1 MNQTMKPNK
10 SSPAYLKQKTSG
22 GLFVGF
28 LYVLVFMSILAL
40 GIWQNIESK
49 SNKESLD
56 SINER
61 LIVIEEQINIAD
73 EINNDSL
80 TDISA
85 SIQFLDKEVRKL
97 WDLSNKRNKVNIIKL
112 TETTNKI
119 NGSIKDIEI
128 SIKEASKKIESN
140 KEDIVRTS
148 KDLSDLLNTNSEIND
163 LEIALRA
170 LETQMILMDDS
181 VRALNNYKTQ
191 LNQTISEIQIQIY
204 SASQEVLE
212 IENQD

>member
-1 MNQTMKPNK
+1 MKPNK
-10 SSPAYLKQKTSG
+10 SSPAYLKKKNSG

-40 GIWQNIESK
+40 GIWQNFETNAKKKSLES
-49 SNKESLD
+49 
-56 SINER
+56 IYQR
-61 LIVIEEQINIAD
+61 LGVIEEQINIAD

-97 WDLSNKRNKVNIIKL
+97 WDLSNKRNKVNITKL
-112 TETTNKI
+112 IETTNSI
-119 NGSIKDIEI
+119 NNSIKTIEL
-128 SIKEASKKIESN
+128 SLKEASDRIKSN
-140 KEDIVRTS
+140 KLIISENSQDLINLS
-148 KDLSDLLNTNSEIND
+148 ENNSQIKDLDT
-163 LEIALRA
+163 ALRS

-181 VRALNNYKTQ
+181 VRALNNYRTQ
-191 LNQTISEIQIQIY
+191 LNQTISEIQTQIY
-204 SASQEVLE
+204 SESQNVLE

>member
-10 SSPAYLKQKTSG
+10 SSPAYLKKKTSG

-40 GIWQNIESK
+40 AIWQNFETK
-49 SNKESLD
+49 ANKESLD
-56 SINER
+56 SIHQR

-97 WDLSNKRNKVNIIKL
+97 WDLSNKRNKVNISKL
-112 TETTNKI
+112 TEATNKI
-119 NGSIKDIEI
+119 NGSIENIENSLKDV
-128 SIKEASKKIESN
+128 SKKIESN
-140 KEDIVRTS
+140 QLDIVNTS
-148 KDLSDLLNTNSEIND
+148 KDLSSLLKANAEIKD

-191 LNQTISEIQIQIY
+191 LNQTISEIQTQIY
-204 SASQEVLE
+204 SASQGVIEF
-212 IENQD
+212 ENQD

>member
-49 SNKESLD
+49 SNKESLV

-191 LNQTISEIQIQIY
+191 LNQTISEIQTQIY

>member
-10 SSPAYLKQKTSG
+10 SSPAYLKKKTSG

-40 GIWQNIESK
+40 AIWQNFETK
-49 SNKESLD
+49 ANKESLD
-56 SINER
+56 SIHQR
-61 LIVIEEQINIAD
+61 LIIIEEQINIAD

-97 WDLSNKRNKVNIIKL
+97 WDLSNKRNKVNISKL

-119 NGSIKDIEI
+119 NGSIENIENSLKDV
-128 SIKEASKKIESN
+128 SKKIESN
-140 KEDIVRTS
+140 QLDIVNTS
-148 KDLSDLLNTNSEIND
+148 KDLSSLLKANAEIKD

-191 LNQTISEIQIQIY
+191 LNQTISEIQTQIY
-204 SASQEVLE
+204 SASQGVIEF
-212 IENQD
+212 ENQD

>member
-49 SNKESLD
+49 SNKETLN

-80 TDISA
+80 ADISA

-97 WDLSNKRNKVNIIKL
+97 WDLSNKRNKVNITKL

-119 NGSIKDIEI
+119 NGSIKNIEI

-140 KEDIVRTS
+140 KEDIVSTS
-148 KDLSDLLNTNSEIND
+148 KDLSDILNTNSKIND

-191 LNQTISEIQIQIY
+191 LNQTISEIQTQIY

>member
-1 MNQTMKPNK
+1 MKPNK
-10 SSPAYLKQKTSG
+10 SSPAYLKKKDSG

-40 GIWQNIESK
+40 AIWQNFETNAK
-49 SNKESLD
+49 KKSLD
-56 SINER
+56 SVYQR
-61 LIVIEEQINIAD
+61 LDVIEEQINIAD
-73 EINNDSL
+73 EVNNDSL

-97 WDLSNKRNKVNIIKL
+97 WDLSNKRNKVNISKL
-112 TETTNKI
+112 IDTTNSI
-119 NGSIKDIEI
+119 NDSIENIEL
-128 SIKEASKKIESN
+128 SLKEASERIKSN
-140 KEDIVRTS
+140 KLIISETS
-148 KDLSDLLNTNSEIND
+148 QDLIDLSENNSQIKDLDAAIRS
-163 LEIALRA
+163 

-191 LNQTISEIQIQIY
+191 LNQTISEIQTQIY
-204 SASQEVLE
+204 SESQNVLQ

>member
-49 SNKESLD
+49 SNKETLN

-97 WDLSNKRNKVNIIKL
+97 WDLSNKRNKVNITKL

-119 NGSIKDIEI
+119 NGSIKNIEI

-140 KEDIVRTS
+140 KEDIVSTS
-148 KDLSDLLNTNSEIND
+148 KDLSDLLNTNSKIND

-170 LETQMILMDDS
+170 LETQIILMDDS

-191 LNQTISEIQIQIY
+191 LNQTISEIQTQIY

>member
-1 MNQTMKPNK
+1 MKPNK
-10 SSPAYLKQKTSG
+10 SSPAYLKKKNSG

-40 GIWQNIESK
+40 GIWQNFETNAKKKSLES
-49 SNKESLD
+49 
-56 SINER
+56 IYQR
-61 LIVIEEQINIAD
+61 LGVIEEQINIAD

-97 WDLSNKRNKVNIIKL
+97 WDLSNKRNKVNITKL
-112 TETTNKI
+112 IETTNSI
-119 NGSIKDIEI
+119 NDSIENIEL
-128 SIKEASKKIESN
+128 SLKEASEKIKSN
-140 KEDIVRTS
+140 KLIISETS
-148 KDLSDLLNTNSEIND
+148 QDLIDLSENNSQIKNLD
-163 LEIALRA
+163 IAIRS

-181 VRALNNYKTQ
+181 VRALNNYRTQ
-191 LNQTISEIQIQIY
+191 LNQTISEIQTQIY
-204 SASQEVLE
+204 SESQNVLE

>member
-49 SNKESLD
+49 SNKESLV

-119 NGSIKDIEI
+119 NGSIKNIEI

-140 KEDIVRTS
+140 KEDILSTS
-148 KDLSDLLNTNSEIND
+148 KDLSDLLKTNSEIND

>member
-49 SNKESLD
+49 SNKETLN

-97 WDLSNKRNKVNIIKL
+97 WDLSNKRNKVNITKL

-119 NGSIKDIEI
+119 NGSIKNIEI

-140 KEDIVRTS
+140 KEDIVSTS
-148 KDLSDLLNTNSEIND
+148 KDLSDLLNTNSKIND
-163 LEIALRA
+163 LEIALRS

-191 LNQTISEIQIQIY
+191 LNQTISEIQTQIY

>member
-1 MNQTMKPNK
+1 MKPNK
-10 SSPAYLKQKTSG
+10 SSPAYLKKKNSG

-40 GIWQNIESK
+40 GIWQNFETNAKKKSLES
-49 SNKESLD
+49 
-56 SINER
+56 IYQR
-61 LIVIEEQINIAD
+61 LGVIEEQINIAD
-73 EINNDSL
+73 EVNNDSL

-97 WDLSNKRNKVNIIKL
+97 WDLSNKRNKVNITKL
-112 TETTNKI
+112 IDTTNSI
-119 NGSIKDIEI
+119 NNSIKTIEL
-128 SIKEASKKIESN
+128 SLKEASDRIKSN
-140 KEDIVRTS
+140 KLIISKTS
-148 KDLSDLLNTNSEIND
+148 QDLINLSENNSQIKNLD
-163 LEIALRA
+163 TAIRS

-191 LNQTISEIQIQIY
+191 LNQTISEIQTQIY
-204 SASQEVLE
+204 SESQNVLE

>member
-28 LYVLVFMSILAL
+28 LYVIVFMSILSL

-49 SNKESLD
+49 SNNESLD

-97 WDLSNKRNKVNIIKL
+97 WDLSNKRNKVNITKL

-119 NGSIKDIEI
+119 NGSIKNIEI

-140 KEDIVRTS
+140 KEDIVSTS
-148 KDLSDLLNTNSEIND
+148 KDLSDLLNTNSKIND

-191 LNQTISEIQIQIY
+191 LNQTISEIQTQIY

>member
-28 LYVLVFMSILAL
+28 LYVLVFMSILSL

-191 LNQTISEIQIQIY
+191 LNQTISEI
-204 SASQEVLE
+204 
-212 IENQD
+212 

>member
-49 SNKESLD
+49 SNKESLV

-170 LETQMILMDDS
+170 LETQVILMDDS

>member
-49 SNKESLD
+49 SNKETLN

-97 WDLSNKRNKVNIIKL
+97 WDLSNKRNKVNITKL

-119 NGSIKDIEI
+119 NGSIKNIEI

-140 KEDIVRTS
+140 KQDIVSTS
-148 KDLSDLLNTNSEIND
+148 KDLSDLLNTNSKIND

-170 LETQMILMDDS
+170 LETQMILMDDT

-191 LNQTISEIQIQIY
+191 LNQTISEIQTQIY

>member
-49 SNKESLD
+49 SNKESLV

-119 NGSIKDIEI
+119 NGSIKNIEI

-140 KEDIVRTS
+140 KEDIASTS
-148 KDLSDLLNTNSEIND
+148 KDLSDLLKTNSEIND

-191 LNQTISEIQIQIY
+191 LNQTISEIQTQIY

>member
-49 SNKESLD
+49 SNKETLN

-97 WDLSNKRNKVNIIKL
+97 WDLSNKRNKVNITKL

-119 NGSIKDIEI
+119 NGSIKNIEI

-140 KEDIVRTS
+140 KEDIVSTS
-148 KDLSDLLNTNSEIND
+148 KDLSDLLNTNSKIND

-191 LNQTISEIQIQIY
+191 LNQTISEIQTQIY

>member
-49 SNKESLD
+49 SNKETLN

-97 WDLSNKRNKVNIIKL
+97 WDLSNKRNKVNITKL

-119 NGSIKDIEI
+119 NGSIKNIEI

-140 KEDIVRTS
+140 KEDIVSTS
-148 KDLSDLLNTNSEIND
+148 KDLSDLLNTNSKIND

-170 LETQMILMDDS
+170 LETQMILIDDS

-191 LNQTISEIQIQIY
+191 LNQTISEIQTQIY

>member
-49 SNKESLD
+49 SNKETLN

-97 WDLSNKRNKVNIIKL
+97 WDLSNKRNKVNITKL

-119 NGSIKDIEI
+119 NGSIKNIEI

-140 KEDIVRTS
+140 KEDIVSTS
-148 KDLSDLLNTNSEIND
+148 KDLSDLLNTNLKISD

-181 VRALNNYKTQ
+181 VRALNSYKTQ
-191 LNQTISEIQIQIY
+191 LNQTISEIQTQIY

-212 IENQD
+212 I